1 MDTATLHYLSLK
13 NASELIRRR
22 EISATELTQAMLD
35 RVDALQP
42 KFNCFISIFHDEAMH
57 AAAAADKHIQS
68 GRYLGPMHGIPFA
81 VKDVFDSG
89 RTTAGSKL
97 HENFVAETDASAVA
111 RIKGAGGILLGKQST
126 YEFAAGAPT
135 ESSYFKP
142 ARNPWNMVYD
152 PGGSSSGSAA
162 SVAAGLVFGA
172 LGSDSGGSIRWPASS
187 CGIVGMKATYG
198 LVSRAGLVP
207 LSWSM
212 DHAGPL
218 ARTVEDCAI
227 LLQACAGYD
236 RADPTSARRS
246 APDFSTRLGRDI
258 AGIRIG
264 VPHTLFR
271 GNCAPEIL
279 KCFDDASQ
287 LIQSL
292 GAELV
297 EIESI
302 SMEQLRAAFWPII
315 LAEAAAYHEDDFTR
329 RSADYFPDLR
339 LILALGEMVGATS
352 YLQCQRARIQIREQM
367 LDQLQNVDLFML
379 PISGGMT
386 GPVLQESPGLY
397 PLDPELKIYT
407 PLFNLTGFPAM
418 SVPCGFNETGL
429 PIGFQLGGR
438 PFDEATLLQVA
449 YAYQQ
454 AAGFHLH
461 HPDV

>member
-1 MDTATLHYLSLK
+1 MDTATLPYLSLK
-13 NASELIRRR
+13 NASELIRNRD
-22 EISATELTQAMLD
+22 ISPTELTRAMLD

-42 KFNCFISIFHDEAMH
+42 TLNCFINVFHSEAME
-57 AAAAADKHIQS
+57 AAAAAEKQIQT
-68 GRYLGPMHGIPFA
+68 GQYLGPLHGIPFA

-89 RTTAGSKL
+89 PTTAGSKL
-97 HENFVAETDASAVA
+97 REDFVAKTDAGAILRMKA
-111 RIKGAGGILLGKQST
+111 AGGILLGKQST

-135 ESSYFKP
+135 TSSLFKP
-142 ARNPWNMVYD
+142 ARNPWNTEYD

-198 LVSRAGLVP
+198 RVSRAGLVP

-218 ARTVEDCAI
+218 TRTVEDCAI

-236 RADPTSARRS
+236 EADPRSARQPVPYFS
-246 APDFSTRLGRDI
+246 AGLGEDI
-258 AGIRIG
+258 TGMRIG
-264 VPHTLFR
+264 IPDALFR
-271 GNCAPEIL
+271 DNCAPEIL
-279 KCFDDASQ
+279 KCFDDAVQ
-287 LIQSL
+287 LMQSL

-297 EIESI
+297 EIESM

-315 LAEAAAYHEDDFTR
+315 LAEAAAYHEDDFTNR
-329 RSADYFPDLR
+329 NADYYPDLR
-339 LILALGEMVGATS
+339 LILALGEMIDAIS
-352 YLQCQRARIQIREQM
+352 YLQCQRVRAQIREEM
-367 LDQLQNVDLFML
+367 LVQLSAVDLIML
-379 PISGGMT
+379 PTSGGMT

-418 SVPCGFNETGL
+418 SIPCGFNDAGL
-429 PIGFQLGGR
+429 PIGLQLGGR

-454 AAGFHLH
+454 AAGFHQH
-461 HPDV
+461 HPDI